1 MKKPARPETE
11 NVERQG
17 DPASAEY
24 VARYMIEINEYAS
37 HATANETQAP
47 KRKCASSQRTTEK
60 TSSGIIST
68 FFVTLR
74 GSRAA
79 PWH

>member
-1 MKKPARPETE
+1 MKKPARPETK

-17 DPASAEY
+17 DPANAEY

-47 KRKCASSQRTTEK
+47 KRKCASSQRTAKK
-60 TSSGIIST
+60 TRSGVIST
-68 FFVTLR
+68 FFDLFR
-74 GSRAA
+74 GSRAL
-79 PWH
+79 PC